1 MANHIDNQINT
12 RIKKGDRFTIFH
24 LPGESKCTL
33 IDFSEAQYFSYQ
45 PFDNLIEFE
54 GFAVVPFDET
64 TTQGWWFKPVD
75 LWEMTLP
82 TKSNQITVK
91 LYSHP
96 DISNEADFE
105 VYSKQFQEMM
115 KVLKSGKLKKVI
127 LSREIAYQSDAK
139 NYISLLF
146 QQLCAQY
153 PGTFVYLLSTPET
166 GIWMGASPE
175 LLLKKQHGTLETMS
189 LAGTRQLDEMDP
201 AQWNAKELEEQNV
214 VSTYIDRLLDQAGVG
229 NYKKNG
235 PIIAKAGLVTH
246 LRTTYLFS
254 DEGIKG
260 KLGEFLKNLH
270 PTPALGGEPK
280 EAALELIKKVETH
293 PRLLYGGFIG
303 PVNSNNINL
312 FVNIRCMKID
322 DKQVKI
328 YTGGGLTASSDL
340 VQEWNETILKSQTL
354 LSVLNHL
361 EHNEAKVDE

>member
-1 MANHIDNQINT
+1 MANHIDTQIDI

-24 LPGESKCTL
+24 LPGESNCTL
-33 IDFSEAQYFSYQ
+33 IDFSEPIPFSYQ
-45 PFDNLIEFE
+45 PFDNLNEFE

-75 LWEMTLP
+75 LWDMPLK
-82 TKSNQITVK
+82 TKAKPVK
-91 LYSHP
+91 AKPYSSP
-96 DISNEADFE
+96 YISNETDFE
-105 VYSKQFQEMM
+105 VYSSQFQQMM
-115 KVLKSGKLKKVI
+115 KTLKSGELKKVI
-127 LSREIAYQSDAK
+127 LSRVIAYQSDAK
-139 NYISLLF
+139 NYISTLF

-235 PIIAKAGLVTH
+235 PAIAKAGLVTH
-246 LRTTYLFS
+246 LRTSYQFS
-254 DEGIKG
+254 EEGIKG

-280 EAALELIKKVETH
+280 ETALEIIKKVETH
-293 PRLLYGGFIG
+293 PRLFYGGFIG

-312 FVNIRCMKID
+312 FVNIRCMQIED
-322 DKQVKI
+322 NQVKI

-354 LSVLNHL
+354 LSVLNQI
-361 EHNEAKVDE
+361 EHNEAIRNI